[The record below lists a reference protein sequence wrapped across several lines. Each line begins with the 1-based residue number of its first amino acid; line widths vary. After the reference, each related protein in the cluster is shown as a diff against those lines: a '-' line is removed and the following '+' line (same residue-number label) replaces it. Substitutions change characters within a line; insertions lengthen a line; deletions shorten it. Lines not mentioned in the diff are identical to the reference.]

1 MRGREGEREER
12 EKEEENDDGEEWKE
26 GIEEYKG
33 SRLVGDIC
41 LGLTCAW
48 ARIVTRDRFNFVC
61 L

>member
-1 MRGREGEREER
+1 VVVKENEKRER
-12 EKEEENDDGEEWKE
+12 KKEENDDGEEWKE

-48 ARIVTRDRFNFVC
+48 ARIVTRD
-61 L
+61 